1 MSRRNGYPG
10 RAAFVPVARPADVVK
25 LKPIWESWDVL
36 DVRVTGLPF
45 NITTYD
51 LWFAFQREGQ
61 VDSIDIFV
69 NRQGKRDG
77 SAKIRFK

>member
-1 MSRRNGYPG
+1 MSHQNGYPG
-10 RAAFVPVARPADVVK
+10 RAAFVPVVRPADIVR
-25 LKPIWESWDVL
+25 LKPVWESWDVL
-36 DVRVTGLPF
+36 DVRVARLPQH
-45 NITTYD
+45 ITTYD

-77 SAKIRFK
+77 NAKVRFK